1 MAKKKDI
8 SELSPE
14 ELAQHKKS
22 RVRLLLLFIILDI
35 FMVIYLVYE
44 IISLFS
50 NT

>member
-1 MAKKKDI
+1 MSKKKDI

-14 ELAQHKKS
+14 ELTQHKKS
-22 RVRLLLLFIILDI
+22 RIRLLLLFIILDI
-35 FMVIYLVYE
+35 FMVVYLVYE